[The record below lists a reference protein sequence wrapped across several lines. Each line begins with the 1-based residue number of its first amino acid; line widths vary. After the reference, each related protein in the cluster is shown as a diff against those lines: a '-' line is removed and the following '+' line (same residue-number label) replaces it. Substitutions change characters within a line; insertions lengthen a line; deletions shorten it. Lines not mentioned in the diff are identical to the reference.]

1 MNDLSNI
8 KGLGPKTIETLKN
21 ININNIED
29 LVYYYPYRHE
39 IVRLN
44 DIKEAKDKDNVV
56 IECIV
61 DSVPLT
67 RRFRAN
73 MTSLTFRAMSN
84 KKMIAVMIFNRA
96 FLKSQIRPG
105 SIVTVIGKYDALK
118 NTVIASDIKFERLQT
133 GSIIPV
139 YHLTTGLTSKALKK
153 YIDEA
158 LTKFDNY
165 IDYVPD
171 YLNERYNLISKKSAV
186 NMIHNPKNEDEVKK
200 ALIKLKY
207 EELFQ
212 FMFKINYLKEVN
224 KESKIGYL
232 RNVDPEDVN
241 EFIRSLPFEL
251 TADQDTAIEEIYKD
265 MTSSKRMNRMLQGDV
280 GSGKTIVSVIAAY
293 INYLGKYQTAL
304 MAPTEVLAYQ
314 HYESIKNIL
323 AGTNIRVDI
332 LSGSMKKKEKDEVV
346 EKLKDGKIDFI
357 IGTHALLS
365 DNVVFKNLGL
375 VITDEQHRFG
385 VNQRASLKNKGLLP
399 DVLYMSAT
407 PIPRTFALTI
417 YGDMDISNIKTKPKG
432 RKEIKTIIKSEKE
445 LVQVYDMMKREIDNH
460 HQVYI
465 VSPLIEDSEVI
476 DLTTVN
482 EIKRNIE
489 LYFNKTVK
497 SAILHGKLSKTD
509 KDKIMDDF
517 KNGKIDVLI
526 STTVIEVGIDVKNA
540 TMMII
545 YDAERFGLATLHQ
558 LRGRVGRN
566 EYDCTCIL
574 IGDESCERLKVL
586 CESNDGFYIT
596 EKDYEMRGE
605 GDLFGVKQSGD
616 MSFKI
621 ANLHEDMK
629 ILLQARDDSKEFFNQ
644 NKDNNFENYKEYA
657 KIINELT
664 KLDYIKGVIRTGK
677 ST

>member
-21 ININNIED
+21 ININNMED

-73 MTSLTFRAMSN
+73 MTSLTFRAMSS
-84 KKMIAVMIFNRA
+84 KKMIAIMIFNRA

-186 NMIHNPKNEDEVKK
+186 NLIHNPKNEEEVKK

-212 FMFKINYLKEVN
+212 FMFKINYLKEIN

-323 AGTNIRVDI
+323 SGTNIRVDI

-497 SAILHGKLSKTD
+497 SAILHGKLSKID

-664 KLDYIKGVIRTGK
+664 KLD
-677 ST
+677 

>member
-323 AGTNIRVDI
+323 SGTNIRVDI

-445 LVQVYDMMKREIDNH
+445 LVQVYDMMKNEIDNH

-664 KLDYIKGVIRTGK
+664 KLD
-677 ST
+677 

>member
-21 ININNIED
+21 ININNMED

-73 MTSLTFRAMSN
+73 MTSLTFRAMSS

-153 YIDEA
+153 YIDET

-186 NMIHNPKNEDEVKK
+186 NLIHNPKNEDEVKK

-323 AGTNIRVDI
+323 SGTNIRVDI
-332 LSGSMKKKEKDEVV
+332 LSGSMKKKEKDEVA

-445 LVQVYDMMKREIDNH
+445 LVQVYDMMKNEIDNH

-664 KLDYIKGVIRTGK
+664 KLD
-677 ST
+677 

>member
-21 ININNIED
+21 ININNMED

-96 FLKSQIRPG
+96 FLKSQIKPG

-323 AGTNIRVDI
+323 SGTNIRVDI

-445 LVQVYDMMKREIDNH
+445 LVQVYDMMKNEIDKH

-497 SAILHGKLSKTD
+497 SAILHGKLSKPD

-664 KLDYIKGVIRTGK
+664 KLD
-677 ST
+677 

>member
-96 FLKSQIRPG
+96 FLKSQIKPG

-232 RNVDPEDVN
+232 RNIDPEDVN

-445 LVQVYDMMKREIDNH
+445 LVQVYDMMKNEIDNH

-664 KLDYIKGVIRTGK
+664 KLD
-677 ST
+677 

>member
-73 MTSLTFRAMSN
+73 MTSLTFRAMSS

-96 FLKSQIRPG
+96 FLKSQIKPG

-186 NMIHNPKNEDEVKK
+186 NMIHNPENEDEVKK

-212 FMFKINYLKEVN
+212 FMFKINYLKEIN

-323 AGTNIRVDI
+323 SGTNIRVDI

-540 TMMII
+540 TMIII

-664 KLDYIKGVIRTGK
+664 KLD
-677 ST
+677 

>member
-44 DIKEAKDKDNVV
+44 DIKEVKDKDNVV

-73 MTSLTFRAMSN
+73 MTSLTFRAMSS

-96 FLKSQIRPG
+96 FLKSQIKPG

-664 KLDYIKGVIRTGK
+664 KLD
-677 ST
+677 

>member
-21 ININNIED
+21 ININNMED

-133 GSIIPV
+133 DSIIPV
-139 YHLTTGLTSKALKK
+139 YHLTAGLTSKALKK

-186 NMIHNPKNEDEVKK
+186 NLIHNPKNEDEVKK

-212 FMFKINYLKEVN
+212 FMFKINYLKEMN

-251 TADQDTAIEEIYKD
+251 TADQDKAIEEIYKD

-323 AGTNIRVDI
+323 MGTDIRIDI

-346 EKLKDGKIDFI
+346 EKLKNGKIDFI

-365 DNVVFKNLGL
+365 DNVIFKNLGL

-445 LVQVYDMMKREIDNH
+445 LVQVYDMMKNEIDKH

-497 SAILHGKLSKTD
+497 SAILHGKLSKQD
-509 KDKIMDDF
+509 KDKIMNEF
-517 KNGKIDVLI
+517 KEGKIDVLI

-664 KLDYIKGVIRTGK
+664 KLD
-677 ST
+677 

>member
-21 ININNIED
+21 ININNMED

-44 DIKEAKDKDNVV
+44 DIKEVKDKDNVV

-73 MTSLTFRAMSN
+73 MTSLTFRAMSS
-84 KKMIAVMIFNRA
+84 KKMIAIMIFNRA

-139 YHLTTGLTSKALKK
+139 YHLTTGLTSKTLKK

-165 IDYVPD
+165 IDYVPG

-186 NMIHNPKNEDEVKK
+186 NLIHNPKNEDEVKK

-212 FMFKINYLKEVN
+212 FMFKINYLKEMN

-251 TADQDTAIEEIYKD
+251 TADQDKAIEEIYKD

-323 AGTNIRVDI
+323 MGTDIRIDI

-346 EKLKDGKIDFI
+346 EKLKNGKIDFI

-365 DNVVFKNLGL
+365 DNVIFKNLGL

-445 LVQVYDMMKREIDNH
+445 LVQVYDMMKNEIDKH

-497 SAILHGKLSKTD
+497 SAILHGKLSKQD

-664 KLDYIKGVIRTGK
+664 KLD
-677 ST
+677 

>member
-73 MTSLTFRAMSN
+73 MTSLTFRAMSS

-118 NTVIASDIKFERLQT
+118 NTVIASDIKFERIQT

-186 NMIHNPKNEDEVKK
+186 NLIHNPKNEDEVKK

-212 FMFKINYLKEVN
+212 FMFKINYLKEIN

-346 EKLKDGKIDFI
+346 EKLKTGKIDFI

-445 LVQVYDMMKREIDNH
+445 LVQVYDMMKSEIDNH

-497 SAILHGKLSKTD
+497 SAILHGKLSKQD

-664 KLDYIKGVIRTGK
+664 KLD
-677 ST
+677 

>member
-21 ININNIED
+21 ININNMED

-153 YIDEA
+153 YIAEA
-158 LTKFDNY
+158 LIKFDNY

-323 AGTNIRVDI
+323 SGTNIRVDI

-596 EKDYEMRGE
+596 EKYYEMRGE

-629 ILLQARDDSKEFFNQ
+629 ILLQARDDSKDFFNQ

-664 KLDYIKGVIRTGK
+664 KLD
-677 ST
+677 

>member
-21 ININNIED
+21 ININNMED

-84 KKMIAVMIFNRA
+84 KKMIAIMIFNRA
-96 FLKSQIRPG
+96 FLKSQIKPG

-186 NMIHNPKNEDEVKK
+186 NLIHNPKNEDEVKK

-212 FMFKINYLKEVN
+212 FMFKINYLKEMN

-323 AGTNIRVDI
+323 MGTDIRIDI

-346 EKLKDGKIDFI
+346 EKLKNGKIDFI

-365 DNVVFKNLGL
+365 DNVIFKNLGL

-445 LVQVYDMMKREIDNH
+445 LVQVYDMMKSEIDKH

-489 LYFNKTVK
+489 LYFNNTVK
-497 SAILHGKLSKTD
+497 SAILHGKLSKQD
-509 KDKIMDDF
+509 KDKIMNEF
-517 KNGKIDVLI
+517 KEGKIDVLI

-664 KLDYIKGVIRTGK
+664 KLD
-677 ST
+677 

>member
-21 ININNIED
+21 ININNMED

-73 MTSLTFRAMSN
+73 MTSLTFRAMSS

-96 FLKSQIRPG
+96 FLKSQIKPG

-186 NMIHNPKNEDEVKK
+186 NMIHNPKNEAEVKK

-664 KLDYIKGVIRTGK
+664 KLD
-677 ST
+677 

>member
-67 RRFRAN
+67 RRFRTN
-73 MTSLTFRAMSN
+73 MTSLTFRAMSS

-265 MTSSKRMNRMLQGDV
+265 MTSSKRMNRMLQGDA

-664 KLDYIKGVIRTGK
+664 KLD
-677 ST
+677 

>member
-21 ININNIED
+21 ININNMED

-73 MTSLTFRAMSN
+73 MTSLTFRAMSS

-96 FLKSQIRPG
+96 FLKSQIKPG

-186 NMIHNPKNEDEVKK
+186 NLIHNPKNEEEVKK

-445 LVQVYDMMKREIDNH
+445 LVQVYDMMKNEIDNH

-664 KLDYIKGVIRTGK
+664 KLD
-677 ST
+677 

>member
-21 ININNIED
+21 ININNMED

-96 FLKSQIRPG
+96 FLKSQIKPG

-186 NMIHNPKNEDEVKK
+186 NLIHNPKNEDEVKK

-212 FMFKINYLKEVN
+212 FMFKINYLKEMN

-323 AGTNIRVDI
+323 MGTDIRIDI

-346 EKLKDGKIDFI
+346 EKLKNGKIDFI

-365 DNVVFKNLGL
+365 DNVIFKNLGL

-445 LVQVYDMMKREIDNH
+445 LVQVYDMMKNEIDKH

-497 SAILHGKLSKTD
+497 SAILHGKLSKQD
-509 KDKIMDDF
+509 KDKIMNEF
-517 KNGKIDVLI
+517 KEGKIDVLI

-664 KLDYIKGVIRTGK
+664 KLD
-677 ST
+677 

>member
-8 KGLGPKTIETLKN
+8 KGLGPKTIEILKN
-21 ININNIED
+21 ININNMED

-73 MTSLTFRAMSN
+73 MTSLTFRAMSS

-153 YIDEA
+153 YLDEA

-186 NMIHNPKNEDEVKK
+186 NLIHNPKNEDEVKK

-323 AGTNIRVDI
+323 SGTNIRVDI

-445 LVQVYDMMKREIDNH
+445 LVQVYDMMKNEIDNH

-664 KLDYIKGVIRTGK
+664 KLD
-677 ST
+677 

>member
-21 ININNIED
+21 ININNMED

-73 MTSLTFRAMSN
+73 MTSLTFRAMSS

-171 YLNERYNLISKKSAV
+171 YLNESYNLISKKSAV
-186 NMIHNPKNEDEVKK
+186 NMIHNPKNEAEVKK

-664 KLDYIKGVIRTGK
+664 KLD
-677 ST
+677 